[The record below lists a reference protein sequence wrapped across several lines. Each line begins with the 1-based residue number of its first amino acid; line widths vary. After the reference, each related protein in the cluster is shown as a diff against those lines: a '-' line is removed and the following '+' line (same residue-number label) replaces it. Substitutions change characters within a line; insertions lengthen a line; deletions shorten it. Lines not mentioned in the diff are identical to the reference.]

1 MENNKII
8 LVIGASDNHFGAY
21 AENCEGVY
29 GGGNTPQAAI
39 NEAMEGLRL
48 LKESRPEEQ
57 WPDIL
62 KDEYEFIYKYDL
74 QSILNYY
81 MSLFKAPALGRVMG
95 INEKQLHHYASG
107 LKQPRPAQKQKIID
121 GLHRLG
127 RELIAAEL

>member
-1 MENNKII
+1 MEKNKII
-8 LVIGASDNHFGAY
+8 LVVGASADHFGAY
-21 AENCEGVY
+21 SENCEGIY
-29 GGGNTPQAAI
+29 GGGDTPQAAI

-48 LKESRPEEQ
+48 LNAAIPEER
-57 WPDIL
+57 W
-62 KDEYEFIYKYDL
+62 DEVLREKYEFVYKYDV
-74 QSILNYY
+74 QSLLNYY

-107 LKQPRPAQKQKIID
+107 LKHPRPAQKQKIIN